1 MSFERARAHLAGL
14 GLEGRIRRLG
24 VSSAT
29 VELAAEALGCAPAVI
44 AKSLTFSTPGGPI
57 LVVAAGDARVDNKR
71 YKDRFGCKARM
82 IGADQVE
89 QLIGHAVGGVCP
101 FGVNPEVAVHLDAS
115 LARFERVFPACGS
128 SSSMVE
134 LTIPELELASGNVDW
149 VEVTTV
155 PSSDPAD

>member
-14 GLEGRIRRLG
+14 GLDDHIRQLG

-29 VELAAEALGCAPAVI
+29 VELAAEALDCAPAVI
-44 AKSLTFSTPGGPI
+44 AKSLSFLTPSGPI
-57 LVVAAGDARVDNKR
+57 LVVAAGDARVDNRR
-71 YKDRFGCKARM
+71 YKERFGCKARM

-89 QLIGHAVGGVCP
+89 ELIGYGVGGVCP
-101 FGVNPEVAVHLDAS
+101 FDVNPGVTVHLDSS
-115 LARFERVFPACGS
+115 LARFERVYPACGS

-134 LTIPELELASGNVDW
+134 LTIPELESASGSVDW

-155 PSSDPAD
+155 PAAPEPA